1 MKLSAVVA
9 AARRR
14 RCVRTENHR
23 HRTSRLPRRQQTL
36 RTLTIVG
43 TNDLHGALERLPLL
57 AGYIANVRAARL
69 ADGGGVLLVDAG
81 DLFQGTLESNL
92 TEGADVVR
100 AYNQMG
106 YAAAA
111 IGNHEFDYGPIGAA
125 ATPQSPADDPRGA
138 LKARVGEAH
147 FPFLVSNIH
156 DAITGKRP
164 DWPNLQSSRLIDV
177 AGIHVGI
184 VGASTSQTP
193 YTTMSANFVGLT
205 MVPTARAIADEAKS
219 LRARGAQVVVV
230 TAHLGG
236 KCNDLDQPADISSCD
251 RNEELFAVLDEL
263 PKGLVDVFVAGH
275 THAAVAHQID
285 GIAVIESYS
294 SGRAFGRVDLHVTDT
309 GVTEAKIHKPE
320 LVCPVDKDQNPAP
333 VVDCKPG
340 PYEGNEVVPDSAVQ
354 AIVDEALAR
363 ASVRRSEKLRVT
375 LTSAITKS
383 YATES
388 SEGDWFADLMLAAR
402 SDVDIALTNGGG
414 LRANI
419 PAGELTYGRLFEA
432 MPFDNRFTIVE
443 LRGKQVR
450 RLVTSNLEH
459 GGSILSWAGLT
470 VKARCKANALD
481 VVIKIG
487 GKALDDEATYKL
499 ATSDFLASGA
509 DGVIG
514 RLKLPASS
522 IKTTDVMIRDAMA
535 DVLRRS
541 KGTIDPEQ
549 RYGTAHSRRIDI
561 EGGRP
566 ITCGGKSGDPD

>member
-9 AARRR
+9 ASLVA
-14 RCVRTENHR
+14 CAPKPTHESMVPRTPA
-23 HRTSRLPRRQQTL
+23 S
-36 RTLTIVG
+36 RTLTVIG

-69 ADGGGVLLVDAG
+69 ADGGGVLLIDAG
-81 DLFQGTLESNL
+81 DLFQGTLESNI

-100 AYNQMG
+100 AYNEMG

-125 ATPQSPADDPRGA
+125 ATPQSPAEDPRGA
-138 LKARVGEAH
+138 LKARISEAR
-147 FPFLVSNIH
+147 FPFLVANIH
-156 DAITGKRP
+156 DEITGKGP
-164 DWPNLQSSRLIDV
+164 DWPNLHSSRLVDV

-205 MVPTARAIADEAKS
+205 MVPTARAIADEARS

-230 TAHLGG
+230 AAHLGG
-236 KCNDLDQPADISSCD
+236 TCNDLDQPTDISSCD
-251 RNEELFAVLDEL
+251 RSEELFKVLDDL
-263 PKGLVDVFVAGH
+263 PRGLVDVFVAGH

-294 SGRAFGRVDLHVTDT
+294 SGRAFGRVDLRVTDA
-309 GVTEAKIHKPE
+309 GVTNAMIHKPE
-320 LVCPVDKDQNPAP
+320 LVCPLDKDQNPTP
-333 VVDCKPG
+333 VADCKPG
-340 PYEGNEVVPDSAVQ
+340 PYEGKAVVPDSAVQ

-363 ASVRRSEKLRVT
+363 ASVRRSEQLGVT

-402 SDVDIALTNGGG
+402 PDVDIALTNGGS

-443 LRGKQVR
+443 LRGNQVR
-450 RLVTSNLEH
+450 QLVASNLEH

-470 VKARCKANALD
+470 MKARCTANALD
-481 VVIKIG
+481 VAIKIG
-487 GKALDDEATYKL
+487 GKALDDDAMYKL

-514 RLKLPASS
+514 RLKLATSA
-522 IKTTDVMIRDAMA
+522 IKTTDVLIRDAMA

-541 KGTIDPEQ
+541 KETIDPVH
-549 RYGTAHSRRIDI
+549 RYGATHERIDI
-561 EGGRP
+561 EGARP
-566 ITCGGKSGDPD
+566 ITCGKAADPD